1 MENDKQA
8 HKIFVS
14 TVGYPSD
21 SLASCSFIVLVLN
34 SNTTAA
40 EVFSDFLE
48 CCETFI
54 LSFETLLVVI
64 IITPD
69 Q

>member
-1 MENDKQA
+1 M
-8 HKIFVS
+8 
-14 TVGYPSD
+14 
-21 SLASCSFIVLVLN
+21 LN

-69 Q
+69 QYFTVSVSVVAVNYDN